1 MQKVATVLIAASL
14 IILPSLVLAKP
25 VEAGAIENGKLNY
38 QTLCVACHG
47 EFGHGDGIAAQALSE
62 QPSNIYQGLNS

>member
-25 VEAGAIENGKLNY
+25 VETSAIENGKQNY

-47 EFGHGDGIAAQALSE
+47 DF
-62 QPSNIYQGLNS
+62 

>member
-25 VEAGAIENGKLNY
+25 VESGAIENATKRY
-38 QTLCVACHG
+38 V
-47 EFGHGDGIAAQALSE
+47 
-62 QPSNIYQGLNS
+62 